1 MALYRVLQKGFTK
14 DNDLVF
20 PDMVIDVTPKYKKG
34 KVPSWL
40 EEVPADAKVSATPL
54 PPRHADTE
62 LAKKGVQPTSQG
74 EKLDEG
80 STGVERFD

>member
-1 MALYRVLQKGFTK
+1 MALYKVLQKGFTR

-20 PDMVIDVTPKYKKG
+20 PGMIINVTPKFKG
-34 KVPSWL
+34 RVPSWL
-40 EEVPADAKVSATPL
+40 EAVPAGKNAVPSPL
-54 PPRHADTE
+54 PDRHADAE
-62 LAKKGVQPTSQG
+62 LAKKGVKPTSQG